1 MRPRHLPWQQGTRFR
16 FDCAVYLYHTQEC
29 GPLGNEE
36 RQDRDS
42 LGMHTVLHRR
52 QESFETPENNA
63 GWRLLGA
70 KRRRAVRRQHSALR
84 TSTGLVSACNDR
96 PLYTGGART
105 KIAES
110 YQAALTRPADG
121 HFLSCRNHGSESS
134 VMHTQ
139 ARAVAKTTVLFSNSY
154 EHIPRCS

>member
-84 TSTGLVSACNDR
+84 TSPGLVSACNDR
-96 PLYTGGART
+96 PLYTGGADQDRR
-105 KIAES
+105 ELS
-110 YQAALTRPADG
+110 SSADTPG
-121 HFLSCRNHGSESS
+121 GWAFPELS
-134 VMHTQ
+134 Q
-139 ARAVAKTTVLFSNSY
+139 
-154 EHIPRCS
+154 PRVRKQRDAHAGEGGRKDDSPI